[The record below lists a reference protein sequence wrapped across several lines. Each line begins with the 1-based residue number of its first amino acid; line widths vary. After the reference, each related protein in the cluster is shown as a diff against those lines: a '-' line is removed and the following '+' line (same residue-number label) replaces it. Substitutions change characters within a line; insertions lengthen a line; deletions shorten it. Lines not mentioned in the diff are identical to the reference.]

1 MSDKSDE
8 KLGGLFREIGE
19 LKAVPLETA
28 VSMEKTIQG
37 LLQDEKSVKTT
48 WIRRNSLALAAS
60 FVAVFGIGV
69 ALNMDS
75 NPLKNISP
83 VISTDQNLQNNDD
96 VLTSSESEIE
106 ITEASIR
113 QFNSGSDYAKPIVIK
128 DLPFT
133 PITSYSKADT
143 LSEELNNCL
152 SELGLSQ
159 TVSLIDKAL
168 YNGIEIK
175 AVWSALDL
183 KSWQISIINSKC
195 EPLDE
200 IFVRDK

>member
-19 LKAVPLETA
+19 LEAVPLETA
-28 VSMEKTIQG
+28 TSMERTIQG

-69 ALNMDS
+69 ALNMDA
-75 NPLKNISP
+75 NPIKNISP
-83 VISTDQNLQNNDD
+83 ATSTNQNQQNNND

-113 QFNSGSDYAKPIVIK
+113 QFNSGLDYAKPIVIQ
-128 DLPFT
+128 DLPFI
-133 PITSYSKADT
+133 PISSYSKVDT
-143 LSEELNNCL
+143 LSEELNICL

-159 TVSLIDKAL
+159 TTSFIDKAL
-168 YNGIEIK
+168 YNGIGIK

-183 KSWQISIINSKC
+183 KSWQISIINNKC

-200 IFVRDK
+200 IFVRDN